1 MIEAVKKRYKLG
13 DEITIHTT
21 ETSFTG
27 KLDAFEDTCVIIITA
42 EGEEFISNEDIKRV
56 SVPKKEET
64 HSEISPINEIPKV
77 EAVKIE
83 IPKVEIIPKLIE
95 LKSPSPQYKV
105 GDKIPLKIL
114 EERTDKKVKL
124 PKFKGK
130 STLTLDSLSD
140 LSKLILPEL
149 EAENKKVVP
158 ANGVITNFNVGNSI
172 YGFITDGKGNKIWFS
187 PAGIIDSERVQFKI
201 TRPIFLICW

>member
-95 LKSPSPQYKV
+95 IKSLGRMTTMAK
-105 GDKIPLKIL
+105 
-114 EERTDKKVKL
+114 
-124 PKFKGK
+124 
-130 STLTLDSLSD
+130 
-140 LSKLILPEL
+140 
-149 EAENKKVVP
+149 
-158 ANGVITNFNVGNSI
+158 
-172 YGFITDGKGNKIWFS
+172 
-187 PAGIIDSERVQFKI
+187 
-201 TRPIFLICW
+201 